1 MSNHCCGLFF
11 VVGDGVDCKVLI
23 LSLINMIFLCSGFFV
38 IYFNYVFVACDC
50 LLILGFVCEKCVA

>member
-1 MSNHCCGLFF
+1 MVCFLLSGM
-11 VVGDGVDCKVLI
+11 GWGVDCKVLI
-23 LSLINMIFLCSGFFV
+23 LSLINMIFLYSGFFV